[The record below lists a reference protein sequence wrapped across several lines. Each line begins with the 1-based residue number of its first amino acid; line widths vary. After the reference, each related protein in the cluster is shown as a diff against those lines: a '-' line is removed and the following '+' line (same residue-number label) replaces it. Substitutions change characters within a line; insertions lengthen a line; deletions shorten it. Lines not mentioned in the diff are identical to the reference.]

1 MAVVDSVRNC
11 MIRKRILSL
20 LIVLILLLP
29 ALSACRKTPGS
40 DETAQT
46 ASLQEETAAEKT
58 NPETTEETSSS
69 PSDATETGS
78 ETSEASV
85 SEESAA
91 NQDAC
96 TVVLSQYA
104 NLFIVTSEQGANF
117 REAPNT
123 DARILGFLPRN
134 SGGELLDTEGEWL
147 HVRSSCVEGYLY
159 APLAATGEEAQSLAP
174 SAALHFARV
183 TAEAANIRDAASL
196 ESGVIG
202 SAMLGEQLEVVGEE
216 GDFFIVSW
224 NGTNAYLSK
233 TVCAEEY
240 LLREAEI
247 LPEDQTEEA
256 SESEDESDVSDTP
269 QETQPPK
276 TDQVYEAAMNS
287 DSAPQAVIPGSNGL
301 TVCIDAGHQ
310 QAGMPE
316 QEPNGPGASVM
327 KAKLT
332 TGTSGCATGIPEY
345 QTTLAVALQLQNELV
360 ARGYS
365 VVMIRTTNDCPVS
378 NAERAVIAN
387 EYGSSCFIRIHCNS
401 VTDPNVTGVIS
412 YAPAPGNPYMDAGN
426 VQNSINF
433 STIVTAK
440 TAEAT
445 GAQNRGVIQDNSMT
459 GINWCKVPVTIIE
472 MGFSSNPTEDQ
483 LMNDPS
489 YQALL
494 VQGMAN
500 GIDGYFGR

>member
-1 MAVVDSVRNC
+1 
-11 MIRKRILSL
+11 
-20 LIVLILLLP
+20 
-29 ALSACRKTPGS
+29 
-40 DETAQT
+40 
-46 ASLQEETAAEKT
+46 
-58 NPETTEETSSS
+58 
-69 PSDATETGS
+69 
-78 ETSEASV
+78 
-85 SEESAA
+85 
-91 NQDAC
+91 
-96 TVVLSQYA
+96 
-104 NLFIVTSEQGANF
+104 
-117 REAPNT
+117 
-123 DARILGFLPRN
+123 
-134 SGGELLDTEGEWL
+134 
-147 HVRSSCVEGYLY
+147 
-159 APLAATGEEAQSLAP
+159 
-174 SAALHFARV
+174 
-183 TAEAANIRDAASL
+183 
-196 ESGVIG
+196 
-202 SAMLGEQLEVVGEE
+202 
-216 GDFFIVSW
+216 
-224 NGTNAYLSK
+224 
-233 TVCAEEY
+233 
-240 LLREAEI
+240 
-247 LPEDQTEEA
+247 
-256 SESEDESDVSDTP
+256 
-269 QETQPPK
+269 
-276 TDQVYEAAMNS
+276 
-287 DSAPQAVIPGSNGL
+287 
-301 TVCIDAGHQ
+301 
-310 QAGMPE
+310 
-316 QEPNGPGASVM
+316 M